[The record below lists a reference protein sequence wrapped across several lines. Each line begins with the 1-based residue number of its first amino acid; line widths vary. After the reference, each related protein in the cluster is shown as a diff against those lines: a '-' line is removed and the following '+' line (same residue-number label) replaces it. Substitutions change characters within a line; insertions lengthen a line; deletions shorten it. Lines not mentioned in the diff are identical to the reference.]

1 MIQQFKLNN
10 ERAEGQSI
18 SDEQL
23 QKVSTLLQIQ
33 ARDTCEVIIKD
44 NTID

>member
-1 MIQQFKLNN
+1 MREQK
-10 ERAEGQSI
+10 EQSI

-23 QKVSTLLQIQ
+23 EKVSTLLQIQ
-33 ARDTCEVIIKD
+33 ARDTGEVIIKD

>member
-1 MIQQFKLNN
+1 MREQK
-10 ERAEGQSI
+10 EQSI

-33 ARDTCEVIIKD
+33 ARDTSEVINKD

>member
-1 MIQQFKLNN
+1 MREQK
-10 ERAEGQSI
+10 EQSI

-23 QKVSTLLQIQ
+23 QKVFTLLQIQ
-33 ARDTCEVIIKD
+33 ARDTSEVIIKD